1 MTRHVAGRWLSSWQL
16 LVQVDGHGVVRLL
29 NAELESEAKLLT
41 PLPGYDSDYI
51 ALVVPYYYYS

>member
-41 PLPGYDSDYI
+41 PLPGYDYI

>member
-29 NAELESEAKLLT
+29 NAELEFEAKLLT
-41 PLPGYDSDYI
+41 PLPGS
-51 ALVVPYYYYS
+51 A

>member
-41 PLPGYDSDYI
+41 PLPGYYDYI